1 MSESTGP
8 GLGAVS
14 IVTLAVADVATSTT
28 FYTALGYPQ
37 RSSSVEGVISW
48 FDLGGCHLGVYE
60 EGALA
65 VDTGYPAGAVRPGP
79 GFRGATLAVNL
90 PSQEAVDA
98 ALARAVA
105 AGATPLLDPVMTE
118 YGVYHACF
126 TDPDGHAWE
135 VAHNPGFPIVDGRTV
150 IP

>member
-14 IVTLAVADVATSTT
+14 IVTLAVADVAGSTA

-37 RSSSVEGVISW
+37 RSSSVDGVISW
-48 FDLGGCHLGVYE
+48 FDLGGCYLGLYE
-60 EGALA
+60 EVALA
-65 VDTGYPAGAVRPGP
+65 VDTGFPADAVRPGP
-79 GFRGATLAVNL
+79 GFRGATIAVNL
-90 PSQEAVDA
+90 PSVEAVDA

-105 AGATPLLDPVMTE
+105 AGATQTLAPVMTE
-118 YGVYHACF
+118 YGVHHACF

-135 VAHNPGFPIVDGRTV
+135 VAYNPGFPIVDGSTL